1 MSGEGPSSS
10 AAAPR
15 GRPQELSF
23 VVQTVDCIACSP
35 FFRRPLAKIDG
46 VIEVK
51 ELPIT
56 NKIVIVFDESRLE
69 RRNLAEEVNK
79 IARRAGLAGKIIFV
93 R

>member
-1 MSGEGPSSS
+1 MDSS
-10 AAAPR
+10 AVSSKA
-15 GRPQELSF
+15 RPQELSF

-35 FFRRPLAKIDG
+35 FFRRALGKIDG

-56 NKIVIVFDESRLE
+56 NKIVIVFDGSRLE
-69 RRNLAEEVNK
+69 RKNLVEEVTNTAAK
-79 IARRAGLAGKIIFV
+79 AGLGGKIIFV